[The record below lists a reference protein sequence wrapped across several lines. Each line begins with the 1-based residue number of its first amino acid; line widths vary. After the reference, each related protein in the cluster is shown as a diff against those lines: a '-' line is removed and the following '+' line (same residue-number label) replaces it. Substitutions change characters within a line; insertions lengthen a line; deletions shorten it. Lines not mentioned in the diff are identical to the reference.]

1 MKRRRFDDTDETLD
15 IPDFIEDKTI
25 TDSSTSVDMSI
36 FKMSDDELYDD
47 AETAEDE
54 EDEEDDDFDDLRPKK
69 KRKGNTPLIICLI
82 VIALLLAACAG
93 SLFYALKQ
101 HQSLVKTKTE
111 YLQLQANEENYK
123 RQLQEKDDTI
133 NNLTKQ
139 IEELKNANN
148 KGTGSLIYEI
158 VDGGMYFRNE
168 PTSDADKT
176 TFNGAE
182 QCLTGEKYN
191 VIEVVDD
198 KDVAGIKWA
207 KLADNVYFCLGT
219 AEETWAKQ
227 VQ

>member
-1 MKRRRFDDTDETLD
+1 MMKRRRIDDTDETLD
-15 IPDFIEDKTI
+15 IPDFIEDKTAS
-25 TDSSTSVDMSI
+25 DSSTSVDMSI
-36 FKMSDDELYDD
+36 FKMSDDDLYDD
-47 AETAEDE
+47 TGTSEL
-54 EDEEDDDFDDLRPKK
+54 EEDDEFDELRPKK
-69 KRKGNTPLIICLI
+69 KRKTNTPLIICLI
-82 VIALLLAACAG
+82 VIALLLAACVG

-101 HQSLVKTKTE
+101 HQALVKTKTE
-111 YLQLQANEENYK
+111 YLQVQANEENYK
-123 RQLQEKDDTI
+123 RQLQEKDETI

-148 KGTGSLIYEI
+148 KGGTGTLIYEI
-158 VDGGMYFRNE
+158 VDGGMYFRKE
-168 PTSDADKT
+168 PTSDAEKT

-219 AEETWAKQ
+219 AEETWARQ
-227 VQ
+227 AS